1 MNMKA
6 QLTPYVIS
14 EDARTQAEAYRK
26 ALDGKVQSVMTYGQT
41 PGTPEA
47 IKDKVMHLAMTVAGE
62 NMLFLSDSFGAADGS
77 RGIALAL
84 SFEIESEAREAFGNL
99 SEDGTVKYP
108 FELQPWG
115 AYYGEVVD
123 KFGITWQIVK
133 Q

>member
-1 MNMKA
+1 MKA
-6 QLTPYVIS
+6 QLTPYLMS
-14 EDARTQAEAYRK
+14 EDARTQAEMYK
-26 ALDGKVQSVMTYGQT
+26 QALGGEIQTVMTYGQT

-47 IKDKVMHLAMTVAGE
+47 VKDKVMHMAITVAGG
-62 NMLFLSDSFGAADGS
+62 NTLFLSDSFEPAERS

-84 SFEIESEAREAFGNL
+84 AFESEAEAREAFGNL
-99 SEDGTVKYP
+99 SEGGAVKYP